1 MIEKLLSRLA
11 ISAAALL
18 PLAHLTSLG
27 VMEVLGFLLLV
38 TSATLFSLEW
48 LAAPS
53 AAMGRLQTGVAGP
66 ILGYTLFSLLSIGLM
81 LEQTDHQLDALR
93 ELKWVLYFFAFMYF
107 FHRYFSGAWE
117 RYIPALCVAVMLM
130 GVFTLCQFLY
140 GWEWP
145 RSQSVLAPWGSYYRV
160 TGFFNQPQSIAGNL
174 GMAVFFLLGIGLA
187 GFSAQPQSAGR
198 ASPFL
203 VASVALGS
211 LGVLLT
217 LTRAAWVGLAVTL
230 VVALARVN
238 KKWGV
243 VALLGMVLLVISSL
257 YSGSIFGDRLSSDVV
272 VNTKS
277 IEVRLELWAA
287 NWQMFLSQ
295 PYLGVGPGQ
304 NLFQLEGVYAQ
315 GDVEHGVIDRA
326 HNNVLEHLAALGL
339 FVASLYLIVSGYFL
353 WAAYYLSSRLNTGA
367 FTRAIGAG
375 SLLAQIYFHI
385 LGLVDSNFFDQEV
398 KNSIVWF
405 WALTAA
411 LSLRHRKL
419 KAS

>member
-27 VMEVLGFLLLV
+27 MMEVLGFLLFV

-48 LAAPS
+48 LASPS
-53 AAMGRLQTGVAGP
+53 AAVGRLRTGAAGP
-66 ILGYTLFSLLSIGLM
+66 IVGYTILSLLSIGLM

-93 ELKWVLYFFAFMYF
+93 ELKWVLYFFALMYF
-107 FHRYFSGAWE
+107 FHRYFTEAWE

-130 GVFTLCQFLY
+130 GIFTLCQFLY

-145 RSQSVLAPWGSYYRV
+145 RSQSVLAPWGAYYRV

-187 GFSAQPQSAGR
+187 GFSAHPQSAER

-287 NWQMFLSQ
+287 NWQMFLNQ

-315 GDVEHGVIDRA
+315 GDVEHGVIDLA
-326 HNNVLEHLAALGL
+326 HTNVLEHLAALGI
-339 FVASLYLIVSGYFL
+339 FVASLYLIFSGYFL
-353 WAAYYLSSRLNTGA
+353 WTAYCLTSRSNSDPFA
-367 FTRAIGAG
+367 SAIGAG

-398 KNSIVWF
+398 KNSIVWL

-411 LSLRHRKL
+411 LSLRHRNGE
-419 KAS
+419 AS

>member
-1 MIEKLLSRLA
+1 MIEKLISRVAL
-11 ISAAALL
+11 AAAAIL
-18 PLAHLTSLG
+18 PLAHLTSLAM
-27 VMEVLGFLLLV
+27 MEVLGFLLFV
-38 TSATLFSLEW
+38 MSASLFSLEW
-48 LAAPS
+48 LAAPR
-53 AAMGRLQTGVAGP
+53 AAVGRLRTGAAGP
-66 ILGYTLFSLLSIGLM
+66 IVGYTLFSLLSIGLM

-93 ELKWVLYFFAFMYF
+93 ELKWVLYFFALMYF
-107 FHRYFSGAWE
+107 FHRYLTEAWE
-117 RYIPALCVAVMLM
+117 RYIPALSAAVILM
-130 GVFTLCQFLY
+130 GVFALCQFLY

-145 RSQSVLAPWGSYYRV
+145 RSESVLAPWSTYFRV

-174 GMAVFFLLGIGLA
+174 GMSVFFLLGISLA
-187 GFSAQPQSAGR
+187 GFSVHPQSTERRTPLLA
-198 ASPFL
+198 
-203 VASVALGS
+203 ASVALGS

-230 VVALARVN
+230 VLSLARVK
-238 KKWGV
+238 KKWGLI
-243 VALLGMVLLVISSL
+243 ALLGMALLVTSSL

-315 GDVEHGVIDRA
+315 ADVEHGVIDRA
-326 HNNVLEHLAALGL
+326 HNNVLEHLASLGI

-353 WAAYYLSSRLNTGA
+353 WAAYCLSSRLNTDA

-375 SLLAQIYFHI
+375 SLLAQIYFHV

-398 KNSIVWF
+398 KNSIVWL

-411 LSLRHRKL
+411 VFLRHRKIGV
-419 KAS
+419 A

>member
-1 MIEKLLSRLA
+1 M
-11 ISAAALL
+11 
-18 PLAHLTSLG
+18 
-27 VMEVLGFLLLV
+27 LGFLLFV
-38 TSATLFSLEW
+38 TSAALFFLEW
-48 LAAPS
+48 LAAPR
-53 AAMGRLQTGVAGP
+53 AAIGRLRTGAARP
-66 ILGYTLFSLLSIGLM
+66 IFGYAIFSLLSIGLM

-93 ELKWVLYFFAFMYF
+93 ELKWVLYFFALMYF
-107 FHRYFSGAWE
+107 FHRYFTEAWK
-117 RYIPALCVAVMLM
+117 RYIPALSVAVMLM

-145 RSQSVLAPWGSYYRV
+145 RAESVLAPWSAYFRV

-174 GMAVFFLLGIGLA
+174 GMAVFFLLGISLA
-187 GFSAQPQSAGR
+187 GFSAHPQSAKGV
-198 ASPFL
+198 SPFL
-203 VASVALGS
+203 LASVALGS

-230 VVALARVN
+230 IIALARVK

-243 VALLGMVLLVISSL
+243 IPPLGMALLVAMSL
-257 YSGSIFGDRLSSDVV
+257 NSGSIFGDRLSGDVV

-295 PYLGVGPGQ
+295 PYLGVGPDQ

-315 GDVEHGVIDRA
+315 ADFEHGVIDRA
-326 HNNVLEHLAALGL
+326 HNNVLEHLAALGI
-339 FVASLYLIVSGYFL
+339 FVAGFYLVVSGYFL
-353 WAAYYLSSRLNTGA
+353 WAAYCLSSRLNPDT
-367 FTRAIGAG
+367 FTRAIGTG

-411 LSLRHRKL
+411 TYIRDRNDGAAESTDKV
-419 KAS
+419 